1 MNSMKKSKKII
12 TLLMAFSICLSGIFY
27 ENTTVYAIDD
37 TTVQTIVEDGVEYRI
52 TTKKFGDDVQT
63 TIEYDDKK
71 IETRLEDDIVTA
83 TEYECTGTT
92 FFGNDKF
99 EVTRSKEIDL
109 DDANEANE
117 DVRAQ
122 YSWNSRTYTP
132 ADWGSRYWYQYGTS
146 SYDNAYL
153 QIGCKA
159 SYRLKYYKLSS
170 KKQRECKSLTNK
182 IKKCKK
188 NYTLGAVG
196 LSASKLAA
204 VVGLIIFDCATI
216 EIPIGVVVTA
226 IVAVVGGFAGSIKYL
241 VTSYYDY
248 LDVRD
253 DYTIVRTYGNKL

>member
-1 MNSMKKSKKII
+1 MKKSNKII
-12 TLLMAFSICLSGIFY
+12 TLIIVVAICVSGIFY
-27 ENTTVYAIDD
+27 GDANVYAIGDKK
-37 TTVQTIVEDGVEYRI
+37 VQTIVEDGVEYRI
-52 TTKKFGDDVQT
+52 TTRKFGEDVQT

-99 EVTRSKEIDL
+99 EVTRRKEFDL
-109 DDANEANE
+109 DNANEKSE

-132 ADWGSRYWYQYGTS
+132 SDWGSRYWYQYGTS
-146 SYDNAYL
+146 SYNNAYL

-170 KKQRECKSLTNK
+170 KKQGNCKSLTNK

-188 NYTLGAVG
+188 NYTLGAADFG
-196 LSASKLAA
+196 ASELA
-204 VVGLIIFDCATI
+204 VIVGLIIFDCATI
-216 EIPIGVVVTA
+216 EIPIGVAVTA
-226 IVAVVGGFAGSIKYL
+226 IVAVVGGFASSIRRL

-253 DYTIVRTYGNKL
+253 DYTIVRTYGSKL